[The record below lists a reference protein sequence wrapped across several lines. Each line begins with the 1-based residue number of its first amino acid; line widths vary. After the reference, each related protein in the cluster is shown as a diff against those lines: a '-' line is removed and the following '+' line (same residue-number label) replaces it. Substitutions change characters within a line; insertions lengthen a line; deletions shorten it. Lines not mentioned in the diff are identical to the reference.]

1 MAKERPLPKTLGACV
16 DELGVLREALS
27 EIHRDEERLKARRLA
42 LETKLLEE
50 LPASDAEG
58 IAGKTMRATVVSKR
72 VPSIKDWNK
81 LTKYV
86 QKTGAFDLLRRQVST
101 EAVQERWDAKKPV
114 PGVEGF
120 TKKSIS
126 LTKK

>member
-1 MAKERPLPKTLGACV
+1 MAREKPLPRTLGACV
-16 DELGVLREALS
+16 DELGGIREALS
-27 EIHRDEERLKARRLA
+27 ELGKEETRLRARKTA
-42 LETKLLEE
+42 LETRLIEE

-58 IAGKTMRATVVSKR
+58 ITGKTMRATVVSKR

-81 LTKYV
+81 LTAYIK
-86 QKTGAFDLLRRQVST
+86 KTGAFDLLRRQVSS
-101 EAVQERWDAKKPV
+101 EAVQERWEAKKEV